1 MGPWVSS
8 SLSKFKYP
16 ICKWIRHSRN
26 NNGRWIFPINV
37 GSTTFLWQCLF
48 MQTSDVFCV
57 YWSDIDH
64 KRCKLCGHNFSHVLL
79 SGIPSF
85 LLSFY
90 LFVFSLPCWQTCTH
104 VMSSPLVERNKA
116 RFPLILIG
124 SNYLLV
130 SVQALAAVWLTFFT
144 VQL

>member
-8 SLSKFKYP
+8 ILFKFKYS
-16 ICKWIRHSRN
+16 ICTWIRHSRC

-37 GSTTFLWQCLF
+37 RSKAFLWQWLF
-48 MQTSDVFCV
+48 VQTADVLCV

-64 KRCKLCGHNFSHVLL
+64 ELCKLFGPSFFHVLL

-90 LFVFSLPCWQTCTH
+90 LLVFSLPCWQTCTY
-104 VMSSPLVERNKA
+104 VMPSPLVERNKA
-116 RFPLILIG
+116 RFPLMLVG

-130 SVQALAAVWLTFFT
+130 SKQALTAVWWTFFT
-144 VQL
+144 EQL